1 MQYSLPSITS
11 LLNLKQQ
18 SAQLLN
24 LKMWRKIEIKI
35 RIENRL
41 SFLCL
46 VILII
51 DHIRWHAFIIKTPMM
66 PMWNQICM
74 ELCPVF
80 LSNIAAKDNFYFAT
94 YVPHTISM
102 SSLKRKSQCHWWSQ
116 RWRSKLFQTSL
127 FSSSFLQVQS
137 TTNCLFTSYPMLR
150 RDAQLMHVCGKTGS
164 IR

>member
-1 MQYSLPSITS
+1 MGEMYEKQLKCHNMYHTHTHKVKHGEKRETYMQYSLPSITS

-18 SAQLLN
+18 SAQLLD

-66 PMWNQICM
+66 TMWSQICM
-74 ELCPVF
+74 
-80 LSNIAAKDNFYFAT
+80 DNFRCSYQTKERNYGKEWLQF
-94 YVPHTISM
+94 
-102 SSLKRKSQCHWWSQ
+102 CH
-116 RWRSKLFQTSL
+116 L
-127 FSSSFLQVQS
+127 
-137 TTNCLFTSYPMLR
+137 C
-150 RDAQLMHVCGKTGS
+150 AAH
-164 IR
+164 